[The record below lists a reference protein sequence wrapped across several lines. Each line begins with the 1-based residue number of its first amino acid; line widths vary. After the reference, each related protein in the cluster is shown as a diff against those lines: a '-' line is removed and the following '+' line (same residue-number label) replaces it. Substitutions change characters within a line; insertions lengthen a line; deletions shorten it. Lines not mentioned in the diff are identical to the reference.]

1 MTNKFVK
8 LDKWAKELIVD
19 PLSKDP
25 LTMSEDNNY
34 LLSSYGRKY
43 PVVSGIYSLR
53 VLNNETTKDQKVWKQ
68 GQRHFEKWSQNLAE
82 HDKTQ
87 NYFAEIE
94 GVKEVYEDIPLEGSC
109 LDVGGHH
116 GRLRHFI
123 TLGQKY
129 ISCDPSLTGFDDID
143 KQPNLL
149 KAYPFLAEPCNFIC
163 CDAELLPFRSCSFQT
178 VHMRSVIDHFL
189 NPELALN
196 EAYRVLNFDG
206 ILIVGLYVRGG
217 KLGKI
222 DMKACLE
229 ELTKGLLSSLGFER
243 FKDSHVWHPTYNE
256 LLKLISDGGFKIEKV
271 HWQKGYNNTVC
282 YIRARKQSS
291 LEKRKER

>member
-1 MTNKFVK
+1 MINKFIK

-19 PLSKDP
+19 PLSKGP
-25 LTMSEDNNY
+25 LNMSDDNNY
-34 LLSSYGRKY
+34 LLSPYGRKY
-43 PVVSGIYSLR
+43 PIINGIFDLR
-53 VLNNETTKDQKVWKQ
+53 VLNNETTRDQKIWKE
-68 GQRHFEKWSQNLAE
+68 GQCYFERWSQNLAAR
-82 HDKTQ
+82 DKTQ

-94 GVKEVYEDIPLEGSC
+94 GVREVYEDIPLEGSC

-123 TLGQKY
+123 AHGQKY
-129 ISCDPSLTGFDDID
+129 ISCDPFLNGFDDLD

-149 KAYPFLAEPCNFIC
+149 KAYPILAEPCNFIC

-206 ILIVGLYVRGG
+206 ILIVGLYVCGG
-217 KLGKI
+217 KLGKT
-222 DMKACLE
+222 DMKTSLE
-229 ELTKGLLSSLGFER
+229 ESAKGLLSVLGIKK
-243 FKDSHVWHPTYNE
+243 FKDYHVWHPTYNE
-256 LLKLISDGGFKIEKV
+256 LAKLLSDCGFGVEKV

-282 YIRARKQSS
+282 YIRAKKQLG
-291 LEKRKER
+291 LERCST